1 MNTAYGLIFE
11 RAFIDGEWVGA
22 VDGSTFAVRNPANQ
36 SVICHVPDMKAEDA
50 ATAIN
55 AAARALPD
63 WSALPAKK
71 RARILRKWYELQ
83 LENAD
88 ELAAI
93 LTLEQG
99 KPLREAKGEVL
110 YGASF
115 VEWFSEEARRVYGD
129 VIPGPSPDKRIVVI
143 KQPVGVV
150 AAITPWNFPN
160 AMITRKI
167 APALAAG
174 CTVVVKPAEDT
185 PLSALALA
193 ALAEEAGVPAGVIN
207 IVTTSDPAT
216 VGSEL
221 SKSSVVRKLSFTGS
235 TEVGKL
241 LMRQS
246 ADTVKKISLEL
257 GGNAPFIVF
266 DDADIEAA
274 VDGAIQAKYRNA
286 GQTCVCANRIYVQ
299 DSVYD
304 SFVTQFAD
312 AVTKRLKVGNG
323 MGANV
328 TIGPLINEAALDK
341 VVRLVDDAVLKGA
354 KTIVGGEPLGNIEDG
369 CFYAPTVL
377 RDVDDSMLLHS
388 EEIFGPV
395 APVYSFSSER
405 EVIEKANNT
414 KYGLAAY
421 FYGNHMAPILRVAGA
436 LEFGMIGINTG
447 AISTAEAPFGGVK
460 ESGTGREG
468 SKYGIE
474 EFVEVKYLCF
484 GGIDADG

>member
-421 FYGNHMAPILRVAGA
+421 FYGNHMARIWRVAEA